1 MNKINTAIEK
11 IRKAERLAL
20 EYQDYGFYLAFSGGK
35 DSQVVYELCKMAGVK
50 FRAYYN
56 VTTIDYPEVVR
67 FIREYYPD
75 VVFLRP
81 KMNFY
86 KLIIKYKSLPM
97 INRRYCCK
105 ELKEY
110 SGKNAVVLT
119 GIRRAE
125 SNKRAKRNELE
136 LYGHKYSD
144 TLDQF
149 NIDRE
154 KQIVCVNGNDK
165 ILFSPIINWED
176 KDVWNFL
183 RTKKMKYCQLYDEGY
198 RRVGCIF
205 CPNSSPKTKKL
216 DRIRYPKVEQ
226 AIKQSI
232 KILCNEGK
240 LPGFKNNVDEI
251 FDWWISNKSYKIY
264 KAEKLNYIMK
274 FD

>member
-149 NIDRE
+149 NIDKE

-205 CPNSSPKTKKL
+205 CPFSPVKVKQRDRKK
-216 DRIRYPKVEQ
+216 YPKIEKL
-226 AIKQSI
+226 IKRSI
-232 KILCNEGK
+232 AELVKKGK
-240 LPGFKNNVDEI
+240 YAEFNGDVDEI
-251 FDWWISNKSYKIY
+251 FEWWISNKTVEQY
-264 KAEKLNYIMK
+264 KASKLNYKIE
-274 FD
+274 F